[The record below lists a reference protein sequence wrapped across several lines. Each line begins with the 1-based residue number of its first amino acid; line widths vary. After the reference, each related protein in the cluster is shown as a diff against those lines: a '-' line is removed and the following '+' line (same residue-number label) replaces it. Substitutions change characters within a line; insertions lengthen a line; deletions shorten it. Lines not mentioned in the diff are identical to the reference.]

1 MVTKYN
7 VAVSSSAFSSFSY
20 NTKSEALSVN
30 FHNGRTYV
38 YSQVPSHVFDGL
50 CSAES
55 SGSFF
60 QKHIKGKFPTIEI

>member
-7 VAVSSSAFSSFSY
+7 VTVNSSAFSSFTY
-20 NTKSEALSVN
+20 NAVSSALCIN

-38 YSQVPSHVFDGL
+38 YSQVPPHVFDGL

-60 QKHIKGKFPTIEI
+60 QKHIKNKFDTIEI